1 MRTWLAL
8 IVAPSLALACQSIMY
23 ALVTPS
29 CSVQTGVF
37 LHLVGA
43 ASLTAAAILA
53 LLARAEWAGMAGQVA
68 GGPDSDSPDPRNAR
82 RFLAAVATAVA
93 GLSALVILMMW
104 FGAWVLSPCW
114 Q

>member
-1 MRTWLAL
+1 MKTWFAL

-29 CSVQTGVF
+29 CSVQTRVF
-37 LHLVGA
+37 VHAVGA
-43 ASLTAAAILA
+43 GALIIAAVLA
-53 LLARAEWAGMAGQVA
+53 VLARGDWVRHGARVA
-68 GGPDSDSPDPRNAR
+68 GGPDADSADPAGSR

-93 GLSALVILMMW
+93 SLSALVILMMW
-104 FGAWVLSPCW
+104 FAAWVLSPCW